1 MVISAIP
8 SVIQAGKAIGPFAL
22 SLYMLAIGAALF
34 KANIAPTVLDQN
46 PHTKPHVITNKDGS
60 KAIVDPEA
68 TSESIML
75 WYFLLPALQMS
86 PSLTMIGFTSWL
98 TSVASSV

>member
-22 SLYMLAIGAALF
+22 SLYTLAIGSALF

-46 PHTKPHVITNKDGS
+46 PHVKPHVVTKKNGDKVI
-60 KAIVDPEA
+60 IDPEA

-75 WYFLLPALQMS
+75 W
-86 PSLTMIGFTSWL
+86 
-98 TSVASSV
+98 